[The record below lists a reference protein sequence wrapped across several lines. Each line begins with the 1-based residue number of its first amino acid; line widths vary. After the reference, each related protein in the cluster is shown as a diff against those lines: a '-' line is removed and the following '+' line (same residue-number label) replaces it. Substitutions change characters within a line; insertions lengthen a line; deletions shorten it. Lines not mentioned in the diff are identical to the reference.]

1 MKIFIFSS
9 FLMMNIFT
17 LFAQTK
23 GIILDAYDTP
33 INEVT
38 IFFPDQNIL
47 IYSNNDG
54 KFITKL
60 DIPDKSYINFF
71 KNGYS
76 SKTLKY
82 KSDLELK
89 IVLDK
94 LHINLDEIG
103 VTESYNILGNNK
115 LSSIEKKSLKDDF
128 SSSSSMIELPYNTNS
143 VSTAF
148 FVNSPS
154 PSTPASCC
162 SC

>member
-9 FLMMNIFT
+9 FFMMNVFT
-17 LFAQTK
+17 LFSQTK

-33 INEVT
+33 INEVA
-38 IFFPDQNIL
+38 IFFPDQNII

-54 KFITKL
+54 EFITKL
-60 DIPDKSYINFF
+60 DIPDNSYINFL

-94 LHINLDEIG
+94 LHITLDEVGI
-103 VTESYNILGNNK
+103 VESY
-115 LSSIEKKSLKDDF
+115 SEVVD
-128 SSSSSMIELPYNTNS
+128 
-143 VSTAF
+143 
-148 FVNSPS
+148 
-154 PSTPASCC
+154 
-162 SC
+162 